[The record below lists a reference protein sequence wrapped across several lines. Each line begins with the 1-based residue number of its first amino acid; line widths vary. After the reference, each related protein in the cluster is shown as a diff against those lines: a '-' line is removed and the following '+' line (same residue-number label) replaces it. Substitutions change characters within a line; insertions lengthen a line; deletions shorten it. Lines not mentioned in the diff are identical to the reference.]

1 MTNQALPD
9 LQRVCVGVTGC
20 NIIRETRN
28 GDDTYVREEDEMIRS
43 CSSVVL
49 LGLLIK
55 SDLQR
60 AQVDASGPARPE
72 AF

>member
-28 GDDTYVREEDEMIRS
+28 GDDIYVREEDEMIRFHRVS
-43 CSSVVL
+43 P
-49 LGLLIK
+49 
-55 SDLQR
+55 
-60 AQVDASGPARPE
+60 AQSE
-72 AF
+72 I